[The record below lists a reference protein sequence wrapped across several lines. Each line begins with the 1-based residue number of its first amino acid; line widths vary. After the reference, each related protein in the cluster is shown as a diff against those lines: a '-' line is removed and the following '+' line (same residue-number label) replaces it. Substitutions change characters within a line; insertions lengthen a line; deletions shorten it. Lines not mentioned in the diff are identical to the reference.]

1 MNKISRAYARKKGRD
16 NVTVDDLIH
25 VITPKGRGKFFA
37 IFFDM
42 TFLLLYEIYHFLR
55 CMLELE
61 GKYNQSIKVCIILQY
76 CNSGSAELSLI
87 GFGMK

>member
-1 MNKISRAYARKKGRD
+1 MSQSMILFTLLHLKEEVS
-16 NVTVDDLIH
+16 
-25 VITPKGRGKFFA
+25 FFA

-76 CNSGSAELSLI
+76 CNSGTAELSLI